1 MKDYRQIIAH
11 PEIFGNVQSVDE
23 SGRRTEVFFPKIK
36 LSWRLWW
43 IERSSSGRP
52 RCQKLD
58 GEAAFIWHLRSERPI
73 HRRERTKLWICF
85 MSATLFA
92 TTLVFAAQIP
102 DAEYEAV
109 AEEYVRGYFA
119 ARPLQG
125 TALGLHEY
133 DGKITDYS
141 RLALD
146 AELSR
151 LRRFD
156 DRLKKFDPDK
166 LSQRQSIDLRIL
178 QAAIKKELFQMQD
191 MSIFE
196 RNPMV
201 YARAADV
208 NVYVKRNFAPLE
220 DRVRSIVAIESQVPN
235 IVIAA
240 KTNLSD
246 VLPRPY
252 VELAIQIAKGSSDFL
267 KKNLVAAIAD
277 LKDERVRVEF
287 QEANRKAAATLT
299 DYAAWL
305 ERDKL
310 PKASPDFALGTEK
323 FQPLLA
329 ETELVDLP
337 PEKILEIATTQLK
350 AEQNTFA
357 VAAKKI
363 DPGKSPG
370 EVFKQIQSE
379 HPTPESLLPDI
390 GKNLEQIRKY
400 VAGHHLVTIPSE
412 VRARVKETPQYRRA
426 VSFASM
432 DTPGPFERRA
442 TEAYYYVTPTESE
455 WPQKQKEEWLTAFN
469 YYNADIVSIHEVYPG
484 HYVQFLRLNASPASK
499 VEKIFGSYAF
509 IEGWAHYCEKMMID
523 EGYSGAP
530 TPSPTPRPSAS
541 LGTTATPK
549 AKPSPNTSPTSSFND
564 IKRAANYR
572 MAQADEAMLRLC
584 RLCVSIKMHT
594 QNMTVA
600 EGTKFFQENCYYE
613 EKPARAE
620 AMRGTFD
627 PDYLNYTL
635 GKLQILKLRDDYKAQ
650 QGDDFSLQKFHNE
663 LLNHGMPPIRLL
675 REIMLKDKSK
685 WDKVL

>member
-1 MKDYRQIIAH
+1 MKVLARGFSIIA
-11 PEIFGNVQSVDE
+11 
-23 SGRRTEVFFPKIK
+23 
-36 LSWRLWW
+36 LSLLCLY
-43 IERSSSGRP
+43 S
-52 RCQKLD
+52 L
-58 GEAAFIWHLRSERPI
+58 
-73 HRRERTKLWICF
+73 
-85 MSATLFA
+85 
-92 TTLVFAAQIP
+92 AAQTQ
-102 DAEYEAV
+102 DGEYEAV
-109 AEEYVRGYFA
+109 AEEYIRGYFA

-156 DRLKKFDPDK
+156 DRLKKFDPEK

-178 QAAIKKELFQMQD
+178 QAAVKKELFQMQE

-201 YARAADV
+201 YARAAEV

-220 DRVRSIVAIESQVPN
+220 DRVRSIVAIESQLPN

-240 KTNLSD
+240 KTNLID

-252 VELAIQIAKGSSDFL
+252 VELAIQIARGSADFL

-277 LKDERVRVEF
+277 LKDERVRGEF
-287 QEANRKAAATLT
+287 QNSNRKAAAVLT

-310 PKASPDFALGTEK
+310 PKASPDFALGGEK
-323 FQPLLA
+323 FQRLLA
-329 ETELVDLP
+329 ETELVDLL
-337 PEKILEIATTQLK
+337 PEKILEIGMTQLK
-350 AEQNTFA
+350 AEQNSFA
-357 VAAKKI
+357 EAAKKI
-363 DPGKSPG
+363 DPNRSPV
-370 EVFKQIQSE
+370 EIFKQIQSE
-379 HPTPESLLPDI
+379 HPTPEGLLPDI
-390 GKNLEQIRKY
+390 AKDLEQIRKY
-400 VAGHHLVTIPSE
+400 VIGHHLVTIPSE

-426 VSFASM
+426 TSFASM
-432 DTPGPFERRA
+432 DTPGPFEKRA

-455 WPQKQKEEWLTAFN
+455 WPEKQKQEWLTAFN
-469 YYNADIVSIHEVYPG
+469 YYNADIVTIHEAYPG

-523 EGYSGAP
+523 EGYGSTPMP
-530 TPSPTPRPSAS
+530 TPSPTPKPSTSPA
-541 LGTTATPK
+541 TTATPK
-549 AKPSPNTSPTSSFND
+549 AKPSPKTSPTSVVD
-564 IKRAANYR
+564 DKKRAAKYR

-584 RLCVSIKMHT
+584 RLCVAIKMHT
-594 QNMTVA
+594 QNMTVDEA
-600 EGTKFFQENCYYE
+600 TKFFQDNCYYE

-627 PDYLNYTL
+627 PGYLNYTL

-650 QGDDFSLQKFHNE
+650 EGQNFSLQKFHNE

-675 REIMLKDKSK
+675 REIMLKDKAK
-685 WDKVL
+685 WDQVL